1 MCVCVFVVMSPPV
14 TGLKPQQSG
23 CRARTQPLNKQRVA
37 AASRPLST
45 RKRVVQVVAKAQQ
58 SEGNIRKTVNK
69 LASAGLAALVA
80 SAPIS
85 SAAIASE
92 FDVLEA
98 PVPETSYYV
107 DDGGILSKSGKKS
120 IAGKL
125 RELESQ
131 TGYHLNIVTMR
142 KLQFTPDPFEFSDKV
157 LENWYPTVEQGDKKG
172 VLLLVSSTREAAIS
186 GGPSFL
192 KAVGND
198 VLDSIISETVPIL
211 GKEEKFNEAT
221 LTSIKRISAAIKGEA
236 DPGAPKQVKVSNDRT
251 YKTKKETDSRRGN
264 YGIIVGAL
272 LVIAF
277 VVPMVQYFAI
287 TKE

>member
-1 MCVCVFVVMSPPV
+1 MSATV
-14 TGLKPQQSG
+14 ASLKPQQSG
-23 CRARTQPLNKQRVA
+23 CSQRTRSQASFNRQRGA
-37 AASRPLST
+37 AASR
-45 RKRVVQVVAKAQQ
+45 KRFVHAVQAKAQA
-58 SEGNIRKTVNK
+58 EDHGTNNIRKTVNK
-69 LASAGLAALVA
+69 IASASLAALIA

-107 DDGGILSKSGKKS
+107 DDGGVLSKSGKKS
-120 IAGKL
+120 IAQKL
-125 RELESQ
+125 NSLESE
-131 TGYHLNIVTMR
+131 TGYHLNVVTMR

-172 VLLLVSSTREAAIS
+172 VLLIVSSTREAAIS

-198 VLDSIISETVPIL
+198 VLDSIISDTIPIL

-221 LTSIKRISAAIKGEA
+221 LTSIKRISAALNNEA
-236 DPGAPKQVKVSNDRT
+236 DPGAPKVAKVNNDRT
-251 YKTKKETDSRRGN
+251 YKTKKETDSKRGN